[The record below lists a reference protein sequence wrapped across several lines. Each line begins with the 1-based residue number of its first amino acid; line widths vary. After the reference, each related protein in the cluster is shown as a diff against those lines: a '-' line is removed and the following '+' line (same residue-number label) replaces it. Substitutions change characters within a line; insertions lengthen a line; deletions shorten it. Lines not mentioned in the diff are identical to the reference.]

1 MLKAD
6 ADHVKEKIVK
16 FQEISGTRKFSYDDW
31 IEFTLV
37 EKRIL
42 ELPGKY
48 ISKRLSGMEIPP
60 QLLKYTATMLES
72 LESIKKGQ
80 ASDPDSTKAIREL
93 IAVIRDLVNDPHSF
107 PKETSAASE
116 IGILLK
122 RIKKSLPAAK

>member
-31 IEFTLV
+31 IEFALV

-42 ELPGKY
+42 EMPGKY

-60 QLLKYTATMLES
+60 QLLKYTTKMLES
-72 LESIKKGQ
+72 LESIKKVQ
-80 ASDPDSTKAIREL
+80 SRDPDSAKAIRDL
-93 IAVIRDLVNDPHSF
+93 VAVIRDLVNDPHSF
-107 PKETSAASE
+107 PKETSAVVVKKFSE

-122 RIKKSLPAAK
+122 RI